1 MTQTHPRLA
10 LLVAA
15 AGVVSLLGLGSL
27 PATAAKPATST
38 ATASAKAAPKAPPT
52 KATKSAATKPAAQAV
67 VTAKAPPVVRPV
79 RVVQT
84 APTLAAPL
92 KRSVE
97 AALNQEGL
105 DGAEVGF
112 IAIDLQ
118 TGAVLAESGADRLIN
133 PASNAKMVTSA
144 AALATLKPEF
154 RFKTEYYVQGSL
166 KDGVLYGNLVVRGYG
181 DPSIVSER
189 LLKVANEL
197 YLFGIERITGS
208 IIVDDSYFDSQEEA
222 RGWELEEAP
231 DRAYAAPVSALSV
244 NHNAVAVYVRPASE
258 PGKAAVVRVDPP
270 TERVRLI
277 ANVTT
282 EAIGRGIRVVS
293 QQDKNPETGV
303 VEGTL
308 LTIEG
313 SLSARSGPAR
323 VYRRVYD
330 PTRHFGSV
338 FVGFLQQRGIKVR
351 HSVVKGPVP
360 PGARLILV
368 DRSHALREI
377 VNDLNHYSNN
387 IIAETLIK
395 AMGAHVAGEP
405 GTFDNGLSVA
415 RGYLE
420 ETVGLAPG
428 SYVFGNGSGLNDVNR
443 FTARQ
448 MAQLIRAVAM
458 DYEIAGEWFTSFAV
472 AGTQGTISHR
482 MKDTPAKRRLRAKTG
497 TLRGVSALS
506 GTVATPEG
514 QQVAFSFMAQGYK
527 TGASPIWKAQNAVGA
542 AFASG
547 GTHDQKDV
555 ESDDEGEVLSL
566 TIPGNVEP
574 SLGGAP

>member
-244 NHNAVAVYVRPASE
+244 NHNAVAVYVRPAS
-258 PGKAAVVRVDPP
+258 
-270 TERVRLI
+270 
-277 ANVTT
+277 
-282 EAIGRGIRVVS
+282 
-293 QQDKNPETGV
+293 
-303 VEGTL
+303 
-308 LTIEG
+308 
-313 SLSARSGPAR
+313 
-323 VYRRVYD
+323 
-330 PTRHFGSV
+330 
-338 FVGFLQQRGIKVR
+338 
-351 HSVVKGPVP
+351 
-360 PGARLILV
+360 
-368 DRSHALREI
+368 
-377 VNDLNHYSNN
+377 
-387 IIAETLIK
+387 
-395 AMGAHVAGEP
+395 
-405 GTFDNGLSVA
+405 
-415 RGYLE
+415 
-420 ETVGLAPG
+420 
-428 SYVFGNGSGLNDVNR
+428 
-443 FTARQ
+443 
-448 MAQLIRAVAM
+448 
-458 DYEIAGEWFTSFAV
+458 
-472 AGTQGTISHR
+472 
-482 MKDTPAKRRLRAKTG
+482 
-497 TLRGVSALS
+497 
-506 GTVATPEG
+506 
-514 QQVAFSFMAQGYK
+514 
-527 TGASPIWKAQNAVGA
+527 
-542 AFASG
+542 
-547 GTHDQKDV
+547 
-555 ESDDEGEVLSL
+555 
-566 TIPGNVEP
+566 
-574 SLGGAP
+574 